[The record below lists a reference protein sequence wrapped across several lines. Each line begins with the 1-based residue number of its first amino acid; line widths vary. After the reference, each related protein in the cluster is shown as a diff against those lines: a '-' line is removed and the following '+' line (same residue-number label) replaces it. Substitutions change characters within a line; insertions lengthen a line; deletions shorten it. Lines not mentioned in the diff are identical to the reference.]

1 MTKSERDF
9 RSNSNGMSTE
19 TENNSET
26 TFGRAKVLIAEKH
39 PMARAALA
47 VLLTQDGYEVYQAE
61 NLRTATSAINQI
73 DRLAVLLVDLEM
85 PEWRSIIRHAYTT
98 RGLKRPMRSSS
109 AWKEITRSQKCMT
122 LEHAGFGT
130 VFKSQ

>member
-85 PEWRSIIRHAYTT
+85 PEWRSIIRHA
-98 RGLKRPMRSSS
+98 G
-109 AWKEITRSQKCMT
+109 
-122 LEHAGFGT
+122 
-130 VFKSQ
+130 